1 PIQPEKSD
9 NKVGP
14 TGPIGPTGP
23 NGESG
28 AAGLAG
34 SAGPMGPTGQTG
46 AASQTTGPTGPTGPA
61 GSSRGKVANGS
72 LVLTSGTTDRTSVA
86 SCDPGWHAV
95 SGGFE
100 IETDFAEI
108 FNLTSLPIT

>member
-1 PIQPEKSD
+1 
-9 NKVGP
+9 
-14 TGPIGPTGP
+14 
-23 NGESG
+23 
-28 AAGLAG
+28 
-34 SAGPMGPTGQTG
+34 MGPTGQTG

-61 GSSRGKVANGS
+61 GSSRVKVANGS

-108 FNLTSLPIT
+108 FNLTSRPVVESADSAPTGWRVRVVKFGTDELVFTAYALCVED